1 MANKTMH
8 HLVIEDNNYE
18 IFDQKARQMVAS
30 EYDASKTYH
39 IGDLVVYDGKLLRCT
54 AEITTPEAYNLNHW
68 TYFTVKDALDNLE
81 QGNVITSC
89 DTAENDLNKTAMI
102 FNYDRPNYAPKWFGI
117 VAIRFVNA
125 VKANST
131 LNINNTG
138 ARAIYKGT
146 APITDGVIKAGDT
159 ALFML
164 NGVGRYVFLGS
175 DTYGDKIDSLTAD
188 VTTLKEDI
196 ITIVDDDTTTAYLRM
211 VFQRGRLD
219 ASDGQIKAAAYR
231 VSTTDIQQFDYDIVF
246 SVSSD
251 YRMFFCLYNA
261 DGSYITSTGFITDD
275 YTIKAGQK
283 FRATV
288 ALRTGESS
296 SVRADIPTFASN
308 LFMTTKTYDKIED
321 IKTDLYSPLKCG
333 LLESKGTTI
342 NIADCTV
349 TGTNVE
355 VIDSCKSRFAKK
367 SKLIRIK
374 KLEGVSSYEVNIQLP
389 KAIPT
394 DRFFLTF
401 RMSDISKDTSVG
413 SYFNV
418 RYNSTTNNLTHNNGL
433 STIQNWNNL
442 IVHFSTSQNVTNV
455 KLIFGIRN
463 SVAVGDYCG
472 EYWLDS
478 LTFNSV
484 MKPTFILNF
493 DQWWQESIDNG
504 GYQYCFDNN
513 IPFTLMTKNYDSLGS
528 TFINLAKQAERIY
541 GCENSYYASYGSS
554 NLSLLNAST
563 YNKAVNE
570 VEAMKNDFI
579 NAFGHD
585 FVSFGCTQMKLNSI
599 DRTALRNANIKM
611 IRGDG
616 AQLIPYYDDEEYWT
630 PCIGISSD
638 TLTLAQVKAQI
649 DFAVQFGYCM
659 LAFTHGICADDS
671 NMMSGSNSNGMHI
684 TDFKSMID
692 YLVSLRSQGKI
703 QICTMEDWYNQ
714 CVH

>member
-1 MANKTMH
+1 MATT
-8 HLVIEDNNYE
+8 IGT
-18 IFDQKARQMVAS
+18 
-30 EYDASKTYH
+30 EYDHIDITNGVSTIRHPFKDASAREN
-39 IGDLVVYDGKLLRCT
+39 LVKVQDTQPQSSDNVVWIK
-54 AEITTPEAYNLNHW
+54 ETPESEVQVP
-68 TYFTVKDALDNLE
+68 TY
-81 QGNVITSC
+81 
-89 DTAENDLNKTAMI
+89 AE
-102 FNYDRPNYAPKWFGI
+102 FEE
-117 VAIRFVNA
+117 V
-125 VKANST
+125 
-131 LNINNTG
+131 
-138 ARAIYKGT
+138 
-146 APITDGVIKAGDT
+146 AGDVT
-159 ALFML
+159 DLKSALI
-164 NGVGRYVFLGS
+164 S
-175 DTYGDKIDSLTAD
+175 T
-188 VTTLKEDI
+188 
-196 ITIVDDDTTTAYLRM
+196 VDGNTTTAYLRM

-219 ASDGQIKAAAYR
+219 GSDGQIKSASYR
-231 VSTTDIQQFDYDIVF
+231 ISTTDIQQFDYDIVF

-251 YRMFFCLYNA
+251 YRMFFCLYND
-261 DGSYITSTGFITDD
+261 DGSYSSKYTGFITDD

-296 SVRADIPTFASN
+296 SVIADIPTFASN
-308 LFMTTKTYDKIED
+308 LSMTTKTYDEIED
-321 IKTDLYSPLKCG
+321 IKADLHSPLKCG

-389 KAIPT
+389 KEIPT

-401 RMSDISKDTSVG
+401 RMSDISKDISIG

-418 RYNSTTNNLTHNNGL
+418 RFNSATNNLTHNNGL

-442 IVHFSTSQNVTNV
+442 IVRFSSSQNVANV

-463 SVAVGDYCG
+463 SVGDGDYCG

-504 GYQYCFDNN
+504 GYQYCFDNH

-528 TFINLAKQAERIY
+528 AFINLAKQAERIY

-554 NLSLLNAST
+554 NSSLLNAST
-563 YNKAVNE
+563 YNTAVSE
-570 VEAMKNDFI
+570 VGSMKNDFI
-579 NAFGHD
+579 NALGHD
-585 FVSFGCTQMKLNSI
+585 FISFGCTQMKLNSI

-638 TLTLAQVKAQI
+638 TLTLAQVKTQI
-649 DFAVQFGYCM
+649 DYAVQFGYCM

-671 NMMSGSNSNGMHI
+671 NMMSGSSSNGMHI
-684 TDFKSMID
+684 TDFKAMID
-692 YLVSLRSQGKI
+692 YLVELRNQGKI
-703 QICTMEDWYNQ
+703 QICTMQDWYNQ
-714 CVH
+714 CIT